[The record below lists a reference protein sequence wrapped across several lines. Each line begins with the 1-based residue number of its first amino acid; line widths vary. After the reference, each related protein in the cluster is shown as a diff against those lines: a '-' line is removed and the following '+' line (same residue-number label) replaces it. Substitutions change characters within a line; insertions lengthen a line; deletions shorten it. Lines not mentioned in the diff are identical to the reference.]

1 MYSMKSESVKLL
13 SRIQLFATLW
23 TVARQAPQSMEF
35 SWQNT
40 EVGTCICM
48 AESLH
53 WWPETITML

>member
-1 MYSMKSESVKLL
+1 MYYMKSESVKLL

-23 TVARQAPQSMEF
+23 TVARQGPQSMEF
-35 SWQNT
+35 SRQNT

-53 WWPETITML
+53 C